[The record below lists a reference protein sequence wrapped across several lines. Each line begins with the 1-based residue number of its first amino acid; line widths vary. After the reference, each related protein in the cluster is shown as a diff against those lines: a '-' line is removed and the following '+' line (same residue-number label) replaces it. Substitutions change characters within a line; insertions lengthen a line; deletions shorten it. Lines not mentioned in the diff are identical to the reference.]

1 MGRWGGGTSDAHGKS
16 RGQGK
21 SEETQGGEVTSRPE
35 KRPPDAPPAHPAAP
49 WGTARGR
56 REPSGLLEAHRQN
69 PASGRGCPRSR
80 APGGGLRVPLQ
91 RSMCPL
97 SLPHRAWLSGTGTS
111 PRQRPHCADPGSRQ
125 LSWAREAEDAN
136 SSSPDSFPERA
147 PGRPHP
153 APCVWSPASVP
164 GGPAGWSGPRPPNG
178 EELGPAPSACLPAQP
193 APQLRSALFKAFRSC
208 WGCIP
213 CVGPRSFSA
222 LGWAWQTAGW
232 AGEGGRVR
240 SPQPSTP
247 PPLGGHTPGPSRCH
261 PAPACLGTS
270 CLRPNGNG
278 L

>member
-1 MGRWGGGTSDAHGKS
+1 MGRWGGGISDAHGKS

-164 GGPAGWSGPRPPNG
+164 GGPRRVVRATAPKWGRAGPRPQRLPPC
-178 EELGPAPSACLPAQP
+178 PARPA
-193 APQLRSALFKAFRSC
+193 A
-208 WGCIP
+208 
-213 CVGPRSFSA
+213 A
-222 LGWAWQTAGW
+222 LG
-232 AGEGGRVR
+232 
-240 SPQPSTP
+240 SI
-247 PPLGGHTPGPSRCH
+247 
-261 PAPACLGTS
+261 
-270 CLRPNGNG
+270 
-278 L
+278 